1 MVLSLVCQS
10 EQKLWRNEQPG
21 EQLAPALAAQHIGDA
36 GRKGRGRQ
44 GVMPQRMSWATAFAV
59 PWAHLL
65 LLVKGDVCMVVS
77 GFEACRL

>member
-10 EQKLWRNEQPG
+10 EQKLWRDEQPG
-21 EQLAPALAAQHIGDA
+21 EQLAPALAPRHIGDA
-36 GRKGRGRQ
+36 GRKGRDRQ

-65 LLVKGDVCMVVS
+65 LLVKGDGYMVVRD
-77 GFEACRL
+77 FEACRL